1 MASLT
6 PEQRRL
12 QARAVE
18 LDKAWQD
25 TFNRKKRA
33 SNRARHNTV
42 VDRLILLAF
51 PPDGMTDRTTTTY
64 RKPTKEEI
72 TDDAESQGTEG
83 VRAVQEGRAPDL

>member
-18 LDKAWQD
+18 LDKAWQN

-33 SNRARHNTV
+33 SNRARHNAV

-64 RKPTKEEI
+64 RKPTKEAIE
-72 TDDAESQGTEG
+72 DADNQGAERG
-83 VRAVQEGRAPDL
+83 REVQEGREANA